1 MAENSSSCGTSMYSA
16 PTRSDDPAWAHG
28 QVVPGVKNASI
39 CIYCNKRINGGGVTR
54 LKYHLAGIK
63 GEVEACKKV
72 PPEVKWQMKQMK
84 ERRKR
89 IRTDI
94 GNSQSA
100 SNDEEIAEGDAAN
113 PRSQTSRRT
122 TVQGTSTSGRRIPL
136 FAPRTTPGSQPSIRS
151 AMATKEMEHNA
162 RIAVATWWY
171 DANIPFN
178 SANSYYYQ
186 PMLDAVASIGP
197 GFKGP
202 SFHDLRG
209 PLLKDVVHHV
219 HEYILS
225 IKADWRVYGCSIMA
239 DGWTNVRNAPI
250 VNFLAY
256 SPRGTVFLKSVD
268 TSGLRKDKETLLE
281 MFDEVV
287 KEVGQENIV
296 QFVSD
301 NEASFK
307 AAGKALQQRYGTFF
321 WSPCAAHCIDLML
334 ENICDPRY
342 FPMIDETIKKA
353 RNITKFI
360 YNHAWVLA
368 LMRKEF
374 TNGHDLCRP
383 GITRFAT
390 HFLSLQCLLKF
401 KKELRQMFTCTKW
414 VESSHGK
421 SRVGKEIA
429 AIILQDNDFWPRCA
443 HIINV
448 SEPLVRVLR
457 LADSEEKPS
466 MGYLYEAMDK
476 AKEAIKIRLKNRMSQ
491 YGPYIRVIDARWDKQ
506 LHSPLHA
513 AGCFLNPGIYFRPS
527 FSKQREVTRGLLT
540 TIMRLVPDCDT
551 QDNIMPKLRSIREQ
565 LFHGGSNSALIL
577 QNFKSLQFEFLV
589 NAVVQLGAKEIGVLE
604 HKRLNDLVFVRYN
617 LKIQQRNM
625 SRTRDALD
633 PISLDNID
641 LLNEWICEEPGLLDG
656 DDISWE
662 SIEAPFATLNLDDDE
677 ACVNEENELGGDDQL
692 LECLVD
698 DFPYVPQPDQDPYF
712 YINDVVEDGNRDWS
726 LTIDGSSFVGCR
738 RPGHVASNG
747 RMEDA
752 CEFLVGTIT
761 CKLHQVGPPWQLCKR
776 LQPLP
781 QSNLAGGS

>member
-1 MAENSSSCGTSMYSA
+1 MAENSCSGGTSMYSA
-16 PTRSDDPAWAHG
+16 PTRSDDPTWAHG
-28 QVVPGVKNASI
+28 QVVPGVKAASI

-72 PPEVKWQMKQMK
+72 PPEVKWQMKQMVDEMTTEK

-100 SNDEEIAEGDAAN
+100 SNDEEIAEGDI
-113 PRSQTSRRT
+113 RSQTSRRT

-171 DANIPFN
+171 DANIAFN

-209 PLLKDVVHHV
+209 PLLKDVVHNV

-239 DGWTNVRNAPI
+239 DGWTNRKNAPI

-256 SPRGTVFLKSVD
+256 SPRGTDFEKIKRHCWRCLMKLSKK
-268 TSGLRKDKETLLE
+268 LDKRLS
-281 MFDEVV
+281 
-287 KEVGQENIV
+287 
-296 QFVSD
+296 FVSD

-307 AAGKALQQRYGTFF
+307 AAGKALQQR
-321 WSPCAAHCIDLML
+321 
-334 ENICDPRY
+334 
-342 FPMIDETIKKA
+342 
-353 RNITKFI
+353 
-360 YNHAWVLA
+360 
-368 LMRKEF
+368 KEF

-383 GITRFAT
+383 GITRFTT

-421 SRVGKEIA
+421 SRVGNEIA

-443 HIINV
+443 HIVNV

-551 QDNIMPKLRSIREQ
+551 QDNIIAQIEEYKRATGLFGVTMAIRNREKLNPVSWWEQ
-565 LFHGGSNSALIL
+565 FGIDTPEIQKLSS
-577 QNFKSLQFEFLV
+577 V
-589 NAVVQLGAKEIGVLE
+589 NAVVQLGAKEIGV
-604 HKRLNDLVFVRYN
+604 
-617 LKIQQRNM
+617 NM

-662 SIEAPFATLNLDDDE
+662 SIEAPFATLNLDDE
-677 ACVNEENELGGDDQL
+677 ETCVNEENELGGDDQL

-698 DFPYVPQPDQDPYF
+698 DFPYVPQPDQDPTF
-712 YINDVVEDGNRDWS
+712 INDVVED
-726 LTIDGSSFVGCR
+726 V
-738 RPGHVASNG
+738 
-747 RMEDA
+747 
-752 CEFLVGTIT
+752 
-761 CKLHQVGPPWQLCKR
+761 
-776 LQPLP
+776 
-781 QSNLAGGS
+781 